1 MRRID
6 KKLNLTKA
14 NLLAEQR
21 YINSKTIINEN
32 FDEITDEIRKNVQIT
47 FNELKEIIEKNPY
60 KMTEDDV
67 RKLFLCLK
75 AMGKS
80 EEEVKN
86 MIKKGEHE
94 FENDPDDDVFNFK
107 DAKMHIIRELVLN
120 IRPWIFNSQIP
131 KLAPV
136 FAEYERLKD
145 NSGNTNQ
152 LNPAGI
158 E

>member
-32 FDEITDEIRKNVQIT
+32 FDEITDEMRNYAKMMYGEIKTILTKNTNKLEDIDFVNVILFLEAMGYTSEDAKGFIKRGQHNAEMDDDSSDVKYHIMSEISDKINPWLGNT
-47 FNELKEIIEKNPY
+47 PIKELIPVFKKYGELKARN
-60 KMTEDDV
+60 
-67 RKLFLCLK
+67 
-75 AMGKS
+75 
-80 EEEVKN
+80 
-86 MIKKGEHE
+86 
-94 FENDPDDDVFNFK
+94 ND
-107 DAKMHIIRELVLN
+107 
-120 IRPWIFNSQIP
+120 
-131 KLAPV
+131 
-136 FAEYERLKD
+136 
-145 NSGNTNQ
+145 TNL